1 MAMNTKDIDNKIPIY
16 QLDSKEKVLEYYVN
30 WTKKGEYNKNMISWN
45 YQAPQNTVKLFN
57 KHTPN
62 KEINILDAGCG
73 SGLVGIELQKNG
85 YTKITGADFSQEM
98 LDLIPNNIYH
108 HLELIDLNE
117 KLKYEDNFFDAIT
130 CVGTFTYGHVKAN
143 ALNELIRILKKNGLI
158 CFTINEGI
166 YKKYQFDLKI
176 KQLSDDKLW
185 DIIDISKC
193 SYIVNKNIEAW
204 LCIAKKN

>member
-1 MAMNTKDIDNKIPIY
+1 M
-16 QLDSKEKVLEYYVN
+16 
-30 WTKKGEYNKNMISWN
+30 
-45 YQAPQNTVKLFN
+45 
-57 KHTPN
+57 
-62 KEINILDAGCG
+62 DAGCG
-73 SGLVGIELQKNG
+73 SGLVGIELQKYG

-98 LDLIPNNIYH
+98 LDLIPHNIYH
-108 HLELIDLNE
+108 QLELIDLNE

-166 YKKYQFDLKI
+166 YNKYQFDLKI

-185 DIIDISKC
+185 NIIDISKC
-193 SYIVNKNIEAW
+193 SYIVNKDIEAW
-204 LCIAKKN
+204 LCIARKN

>member
-193 SYIVNKNIEAW
+193 SYIVNKDIEAW

>member
-1 MAMNTKDIDNKIPIY
+1 MNTKDIDNKIPIY
-16 QLDSKEKVLEYYVN
+16 QLDSKEKVLQYYIN

-57 KHTPN
+57 KHALN
-62 KEINILDAGCG
+62 KDINILDAGCG
-73 SGLVGIELQKNG
+73 SGLVGIELQKYG

-98 LDLIPNNIYH
+98 LDLIPHNIYH
-108 HLELIDLNE
+108 QLELIDLNE

-158 CFTINEGI
+158 CFTINE
-166 YKKYQFDLKI
+166 
-176 KQLSDDKLW
+176 LSL
-185 DIIDISKC
+185 IHI
-193 SYIVNKNIEAW
+193 
-204 LCIAKKN
+204 

>member
-57 KHTPN
+57 KHAPN
-62 KEINILDAGCG
+62 KDINILDAGCG
-73 SGLVGIELQKNG
+73 SGLVGIELQKYG

-108 HLELIDLNE
+108 QLELIDLNE

-193 SYIVNKNIEAW
+193 SYIVNKDIEAW

>member
-193 SYIVNKNIEAW
+193 SYIVNKEIEAW

>member
-16 QLDSKEKVLEYYVN
+16 QLDSKEKVLKYYVN

-193 SYIVNKNIEAW
+193 SYIVNKDIEAW

>member
-1 MAMNTKDIDNKIPIY
+1 MNTRDIDNKIPIY

-57 KHTPN
+57 KHAPN
-62 KEINILDAGCG
+62 KDINILDAGCG
-73 SGLVGIELQKNG
+73 SGLVGIELQKYG

-108 HLELIDLNE
+108 QLELIDLNE

-176 KQLSDDKLW
+176 KQLSEDKLW

-193 SYIVNKNIEAW
+193 TYIVNKDIEAW

>member
-1 MAMNTKDIDNKIPIY
+1 MNTKDVDNKIPIY

-57 KHTPN
+57 KHALN
-62 KEINILDAGCG
+62 KDINILDAGCG
-73 SGLVGIELQKNG
+73 SGLVGIELKKYG

-98 LDLIPNNIYH
+98 LDLIPHNIYH
-108 HLELIDLNE
+108 QLELIDLNE

-185 DIIDISKC
+185 NIIGISKC
-193 SYIVNKNIEAW
+193 SYIVNKDIEAW

>member
-1 MAMNTKDIDNKIPIY
+1 MKDKWELSSDNSVNYIARFKKNISGIFHATGKSCVNRYEFALVLANT
-16 QLDSKEKVLEYYVN
+16 
-30 WTKKGEYNKNMISWN
+30 
-45 YQAPQNTVKLFN
+45 F
-57 KHTPN
+57 
-62 KEINILDAGCG
+62 
-73 SGLVGIELQKNG
+73 GLGLLKCFFSFS
-85 YTKITGADFSQEM
+85 ITGADFSQEM
-98 LDLIPNNIYH
+98 LDLIPHNIYH
-108 HLELIDLNE
+108 QLELIDLNE

-193 SYIVNKNIEAW
+193 SYIVNKEIEAW

>member
-16 QLDSKEKVLEYYVN
+16 QLDSKEKVLKYYVN

>member
-1 MAMNTKDIDNKIPIY
+1 MNTKDVDNKIPIY
-16 QLDSKEKVLEYYVN
+16 QLDSKEKGVEYDVN

-57 KHTPN
+57 KHALN
-62 KEINILDAGCG
+62 KDINILDAGCG
-73 SGLVGIELQKNG
+73 SGLVGIELKKYG

-98 LDLIPNNIYH
+98 LDLIPHNIYH
-108 HLELIDLNE
+108 QLELIDLNE

-185 DIIDISKC
+185 NIIGISKC
-193 SYIVNKNIEAW
+193 SYIVNKDIEAW

>member
-16 QLDSKEKVLEYYVN
+16 QLDSKEKVLKYYVN

-62 KEINILDAGCG
+62 KDINILDAGCG
-73 SGLVGIELQKNG
+73 SGLVGIELQKFG

-108 HLELIDLNE
+108 QLELIDLNE

-193 SYIVNKNIEAW
+193 SYIVNKDIEAW

>member
-1 MAMNTKDIDNKIPIY
+1 MNTKDVDNKIPIY

-57 KHTPN
+57 KHALN
-62 KEINILDAGCG
+62 KDINILDAGCG
-73 SGLVGIELQKNG
+73 SGLVGIELQKYG
-85 YTKITGADFSQEM
+85 YTKITGADFSKEM
-98 LDLIPNNIYH
+98 LDLIPHNIYH
-108 HLELIDLNE
+108 QLELIDLNE

-185 DIIDISKC
+185 NIIGISKC
-193 SYIVNKNIEAW
+193 SYIVNKDIEAW

>member
-1 MAMNTKDIDNKIPIY
+1 MNTKDIDNKIPIY
-16 QLDSKEKVLEYYVN
+16 QLDSKEKVLKYYVN

-57 KHTPN
+57 KHALN
-62 KEINILDAGCG
+62 KDINILDAGCG
-73 SGLVGIELQKNG
+73 SGLVGIELKKYG

-98 LDLIPNNIYH
+98 LDLIPHNIYH
-108 HLELIDLNE
+108 QLELIDLNE

-166 YKKYQFDLKI
+166 YKKYHFDLKI

-193 SYIVNKNIEAW
+193 SYIVNKDIEAW

>member
-108 HLELIDLNE
+108 QLELIDLNE

-193 SYIVNKNIEAW
+193 SYIVNKDIEAW

>member
-57 KHTPN
+57 KHTSN

>member
-1 MAMNTKDIDNKIPIY
+1 MNTKDIDNKIPIY

-57 KHTPN
+57 KHTSN

>member
-1 MAMNTKDIDNKIPIY
+1 MNTKDIDNKIPIY

-130 CVGTFTYGHVKAN
+130 CVGTFTYSHVKAN